1 MHHGGHH
8 APSKGESKLHMPS
21 CAWDSSQGIRSSQQ
35 QNNDEAQA
43 IQASKLIIIRRLE
56 QLEII

>member
-1 MHHGGHH
+1 
-8 APSKGESKLHMPS
+8 MPS